1 MTTSPSRYHELANAF
16 PMMTDEEFTALV
28 DDIDQHGLLNPVVM
42 FEGKILDG
50 RNRYEACQ
58 KLGIPHREIKFTGD
72 DPAAFVASENLRRRH
87 LTPTQLAV
95 AAENLANAM
104 QGRPKTT
111 KSPAGPEAP
120 EADYDHTPPVT
131 TIAKA
136 AELTGASPTAI
147 KRVRRVKKDGA
158 PEVVKAMQAGEIT
171 ATAAEAL
178 STLPKE
184 EQAAALAAGPK
195 AAASKANQVDAARR
209 TAGSAKQKPSAR
221 LNGIME
227 DPDVLLITELSK
239 VFEEHKEIVPKLNRD
254 KALLFAK
261 KLRDAR
267 TATSR
272 VIKLIE
278 DAHK

>member
-1 MTTSPSRYHELANAF
+1 MPQYHDLANAF
-16 PMMTDEEFTALV
+16 PMMSDDEFAALV
-28 DDIDQHGLLNPVVM
+28 EDIDKNGLLHPVVM

-50 RNRYEACQ
+50 RNRFEATQ

-104 QGRPKTT
+104 QGRPKAA

-120 EADYDHTPPVT
+120 EHVAPVT

-136 AELTGASPTAI
+136 AQLTGASPTAI
-147 KRVRRVKKDGA
+147 KRVRKVRKDAA
-158 PEVVKAMQAGEIT
+158 PEVVKAMEAGEIT

-178 STLPKE
+178 TTLPVD
-184 EQAAALAAGPK
+184 EQREAVAAGAK
-195 AAASKANQVDAARR
+195 AAASAANAADAARR
-209 TAGSAKQKPSAR
+209 TAGTSKQKPQTR
-221 LNGIME
+221 LNAIME
-227 DPDVLLITELSK
+227 DPDLVLITELAK
-239 VFEEHKEIVPKLNRD
+239 VFEEHKEIVPKLNRE
-254 KALLFAK
+254 KALTFAK

-278 DAHK
+278 DSHK

>member
-1 MTTSPSRYHELANAF
+1 MTEFHPLANAF
-16 PMMTDEEFTALV
+16 PFMTDEEFDALV
-28 DDIDQHGLLNPVVM
+28 KDIDANGLNHPVVM
-42 FEGKILDG
+42 FEGKVLDG
-50 RNRYEACQ
+50 RNRYKACQ
-58 KLGIPHREIKFTGD
+58 RLGIRVRMTEFEGD

-104 QGRPKTT
+104 QGRPKAA
-111 KSPAGPEAP
+111 KSPAGPETP
-120 EADYDHTPPVT
+120 ETDYDHTPPVT

-147 KRVRRVKKDGA
+147 KRVRRVKKEGA
-158 PEVVKAMQAGEIT
+158 PEVVKAMTSGEIT

-178 STLPKE
+178 ATLPKE
-184 EQAAALAAGPK
+184 EQAEAVAAGPK
-195 AAASKANQVDAARR
+195 AAAAKANQVDAARR
-209 TAGSAKQKPSAR
+209 AAPDKKQKPSVR
-221 LNGIME
+221 LNAIMQMPE
-227 DPDVLLITELSK
+227 LTLIIELGKEFDEHADV
-239 VFEEHKEIVPKLNRD
+239 VPKLNRD

-261 KLRDAR
+261 QLRDAR

-272 VIKLIE
+272 LIKLIE

>member
-1 MTTSPSRYHELANAF
+1 MALYHDLANAF
-16 PMMTDEEFTALV
+16 PMMSDEEFAALV
-28 DDIDQHGLLNPVVM
+28 DDIDKNGLMHPVVM

-50 RNRYEACQ
+50 RNRYEATQ
-58 KLGIPHREIKFTGD
+58 KLGIPHREIKFSGD

-104 QGRPKTT
+104 QGRPKSA
-111 KSPAGPEAP
+111 KGPAGPGEPEHVAAAP
-120 EADYDHTPPVT
+120 T

-147 KRVRRVKKDGA
+147 KRVRKVRKEAA
-158 PEVVKAMQAGEIT
+158 PEVVKAMESGEIT

-178 STLPKE
+178 TTLPKE
-184 EQAAALAAGPK
+184 EQAEAVAAGAK
-195 AAASKANQVDAARR
+195 AAASKANAADAARR
-209 TAGSAKQKPSAR
+209 AAGSAKQKPSAR
-221 LNGIME
+221 LNAIMA
-227 DPDVLLITELSK
+227 DPDAVLLVELAK
-239 VFEEHKEIVPKLNRD
+239 VFAEHADVVPKLNRD

-261 KLRDAR
+261 QLRDVR

-272 VIKLIE
+272 VIKMIE

>member
-1 MTTSPSRYHELANAF
+1 MVEYHPLADAF
-16 PMMTDEEFTALV
+16 PFMSDEEFEALV
-28 DDIDQHGLLNPVVM
+28 QDIDAQGLLHPIVM

-50 RNRYEACQ
+50 RNRHKACQ
-58 KLGIPHREIKFTGD
+58 KLGIPHREIKFQGE

-95 AAENLANAM
+95 AAEALANAM
-104 QGRPKTT
+104 KGRPKVTG
-111 KSPAGPEAP
+111 PAGPEAP
-120 EADYDHTPPVT
+120 EHVAPVT
-131 TIAKA
+131 TISKA

-147 KRVRRVKKDGA
+147 KRVRRVKKEGA
-158 PEVVKAMQAGEIT
+158 PEVVKAMESGEIT
-171 ATAAEAL
+171 ATAAENLA
-178 STLPKE
+178 TLPKE
-184 EQAAALAAGPK
+184 EQAAALAEGPK
-195 AAASKANQVDAARR
+195 AAASRANAVDAARR
-209 TAGSAKQKPSAR
+209 AAPAKQKPSAR

-278 DAHK
+278 DAHKK

>member
-1 MTTSPSRYHELANAF
+1 MAQYHDLANAF
-16 PMMTDEEFTALV
+16 PMMSDDEFAALV
-28 DDIDQHGLLNPVVM
+28 EDIDKNGLLHPVVM

-58 KLGIPHREIKFTGD
+58 KLGIAHREIQFKGD
-72 DPAAFVASENLRRRH
+72 DPASFVASENLRRRH

-95 AAENLANAM
+95 AAEALANAM
-104 QGRPKTT
+104 QGRPRSAK
-111 KSPAGPEAP
+111 ADPEVP
-120 EADYDHTPPVT
+120 EHVAPVT
-131 TIAKA
+131 TISKA

-147 KRVRRVKKDGA
+147 KRVRKVKKDGA
-158 PEVVKAMQAGEIT
+158 PEVVAAMESGEIT

-178 STLPKE
+178 TTLPKD
-184 EQAAALAAGPK
+184 EQAAAVAAGAK
-195 AAASKANQVDAARR
+195 EAAKKANAADAARR
-209 TAGSAKQKPSAR
+209 AAGSAKQKPQTR
-221 LNGIME
+221 LNAIME

-239 VFEEHKEIVPKLNRD
+239 VFEEHAEIVPKLNRD

-272 VIKLIE
+272 VIKMIE

>member
-1 MTTSPSRYHELANAF
+1 MAQYHDLANAF
-16 PMMTDEEFTALV
+16 PMMSDDEFAALV
-28 DDIDQHGLLNPVVM
+28 DDIDKNGLLHPVVM

-50 RNRYEACQ
+50 RNRYEATQ
-58 KLGIPHREIKFTGD
+58 KLGIAHREIKFTGE

-87 LTPTQLAV
+87 LSPTQLAV
-95 AAENLANAM
+95 AAEALANAM
-104 QGRPKTT
+104 QGRPKAANG
-111 KSPAGPEAP
+111 PAGPEAP
-120 EADYDHTPPVT
+120 DHVAPVT

-147 KRVRRVKKDGA
+147 KRVRKVRKDAA
-158 PEVVKAMQAGEIT
+158 PEVVKAMEAGEIT
-171 ATAAEAL
+171 ATAAENL
-178 STLPKE
+178 TTLPKE
-184 EQAAALAAGPK
+184 EQAAALAEGPK
-195 AAASKANQVDAARR
+195 AAAAKANLADAARR
-209 TAGSAKQKPSAR
+209 AAPAKQKPSAR

-278 DAHK
+278 DSHK

>member
-1 MTTSPSRYHELANAF
+1 MTTSPSRYHDLANAF
-16 PMMTDEEFTALV
+16 PMMTDDEFAALV
-28 DDIDQHGLLNPVVM
+28 EDIETNGLLHPVVM

-58 KLGIPHREIKFTGD
+58 KLGIPHREIPFKGD

-104 QGRPKTT
+104 QGRPKA

-120 EADYDHTPPVT
+120 ESDYADAPPVT

-136 AELTGASPTAI
+136 AQLTGASPTAI
-147 KRVRRVKKDGA
+147 KRVRKVKKSAA
-158 PEVVKAMQAGEIT
+158 PEVVEAMTSGQIT

-178 STLPKE
+178 STLPAD
-184 EQAAALAAGPK
+184 EQAEAVAAGPK
-195 AAASKANQVDAARR
+195 AAATKANAVDAARR
-209 TAGSAKQKPSAR
+209 AAPAKQKPSAR

-227 DPDVLLITELSK
+227 DPDLLLIIELAK
-239 VFEEHKEIVPKLNRD
+239 VFEEHKDIVPKLNRD

-278 DAHK
+278 DSHK